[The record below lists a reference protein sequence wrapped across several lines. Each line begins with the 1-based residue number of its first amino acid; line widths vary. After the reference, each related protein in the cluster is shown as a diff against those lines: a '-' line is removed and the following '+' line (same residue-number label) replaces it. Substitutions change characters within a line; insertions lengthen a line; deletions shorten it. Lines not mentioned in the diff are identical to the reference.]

1 MGLGVLRIAIDAID
15 FIEHESWDMFVDCL
29 MDSIEES
36 LDERLDEVG
45 EKLKNKA
52 KRSLV
57 SRSTEDVTTMGIID
71 SIKDTAQGMLDA
83 VISVKDK
90 IADMG
95 KQVVDALTKVAEWY
109 KEVTADKDGKPVTD
123 VILEELF
130 EKIFNEIADAVLKV
144 AEYID
149 EILRG
154 IWEEAYIREKI
165 AAFLDYIMETYVA
178 AIMNALQKIL
188 DAIDFIENND
198 WEATADGVVDIIESI
213 LHEKL
218 DELSEKI
225 KERLG
230 LL

>member
-36 LDERLDEVG
+36 LDERLDEFG

-130 EKIFNEIADAVLKV
+130 DKIVSEIGSVIEKIFDEIADAVLKV

-154 IWEEAYIREKI
+154 IWEEAYIR
-165 AAFLDYIMETYVA
+165 ETYVA

-213 LHEKL
+213 MHEKL
-218 DELSEKI
+218 DEL
-225 KERLG
+225 
-230 LL
+230 

>member
-1 MGLGVLRIAIDAID
+1 MG
-15 FIEHESWDMFVDCL
+15 
-29 MDSIEES
+29 
-36 LDERLDEVG
+36 
-45 EKLKNKA
+45 
-52 KRSLV
+52 
-57 SRSTEDVTTMGIID
+57 
-71 SIKDTAQGMLDA
+71 DA
-83 VISVKDK
+83 VISIKDK
-90 IADMG
+90 ISDMG
-95 KQVVDALTKVAEWY
+95 NQVTDALNKIAEWY
-109 KEVTADKDGKPVTD
+109 KEKTADKDGKPVTD

-130 EKIFNEIADAVLKV
+130 EKIVSEIGSIVEKIFDEIADAVLKV

-165 AAFLDYIMETYVA
+165 ADFLDYIMETYVDS
-178 AIMNALQKIL
+178 IMNALQKIL
-188 DAIDFIENND
+188 KAIETIQNND

-230 LL
+230 LKL